1 MALLPEAGR
10 LAVWRTF
17 MREGLESCNFT
28 KAQLRAAV
36 DATDQ
41 WVEDNTAAYVASL
54 PTAFRNN
61 SSATQKTLIF
71 AFVLWR
77 RIGRL
82 STPEDG

>member
-17 MREGLESCNFT
+17 QRENLEAAAFSKT
-28 KAQLRAAV
+28 DLRAAV

-41 WVEDNTAAYVASL
+41 WIEDNTAAYVAAL
-54 PTAFRNN
+54 PAAFRTS
-61 SSATQKTLIF
+61 SSAAQKTALF
-71 AFVLWR
+71 AWVLWR
-77 RIGRL
+77 RFGRL